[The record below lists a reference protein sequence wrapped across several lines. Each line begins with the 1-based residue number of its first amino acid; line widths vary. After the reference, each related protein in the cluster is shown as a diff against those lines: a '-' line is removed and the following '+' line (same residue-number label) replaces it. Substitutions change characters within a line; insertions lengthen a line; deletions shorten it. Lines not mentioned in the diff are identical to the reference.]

1 MKNTNLFKRIN
12 HTPSFINNKVSF
24 NSFKIENI
32 DKIILEKTEKTLDI
46 LETMKHKVLGFSE
59 KMYEELIKYNNVI
72 NKIIIDKNI
81 DDTIVINYDF
91 NEDNNTLLDFNIIEV
106 KEGVSANIN
115 IFLNGKFGKNYH
127 NGALKLIAHENSLV
141 KLVVVENLS
150 YESENYYNISID
162 AKKNSDV
169 KYYEALFGSSVNSVS
184 VRANLLEDDAKVDIY
199 PAYFSDRDRKLDI
212 EYTLKFFGKRCIG
225 NISAN
230 GVTKDKSQKVF
241 RGNLIFEKGSTKS
254 EGSEGEFSIL
264 LSKEANAQSIPTLFC
279 EEDDVIGAHSANIG
293 KINQDKLYYLMSR
306 GLTEKEAKKMVI
318 LSAIGPVLEEINN
331 DKVKENILI
340 ELDDR
345 I

>member
-12 HTPSFINNKVSF
+12 YTPSFIDKKTNF

-32 DKIILEKTEKTLDI
+32 DKIVLEKTDSILDTL
-46 LETMKHKVLGFSE
+46 ENMKHKVLGFSN
-59 KMYEELIKYNNVI
+59 KMYEEINNYSNVL
-72 NKIIIDKNI
+72 NKIVIDKNI
-81 DDTIVINYDF
+81 EEPIVLKYDF
-91 NEDNNTLLDFNIIEV
+91 DEDNNTLIDFNIIEI
-106 KEGVSANIN
+106 KDGIKANIN
-115 IFLNGKFGKNYH
+115 IVLNGKSSKNYH
-127 NGALKLIAHENSLV
+127 NGALKIVANKNSDV
-141 KLVVVENLS
+141 KVVVVENLS

-162 AKKNSDV
+162 AMKESNV
-169 KYYEALFGSSVNSVS
+169 EYYEALFGSSVNSVS
-184 VRANLLEDDAKVDIY
+184 VRANLLEDDAKVNIY
-199 PAYFSDRDRKLDI
+199 PAYFSDGNRKLDI

-318 LSAIGPVLEEINN
+318 LSAIGPVLDEIN
-331 DKVKENILI
+331 DEKIKENILT